1 MNNAMPDWELCR
13 TFLAIVREG
22 SLSAAARLLGL
33 THPTVRRHLEELEAG
48 LGAPLFVRS
57 PAGLAPTDLAL
68 ALREPAEAMEAAF
81 EQFLRLGSGVG
92 QAMVGTVRITAS
104 EVMGAEVLPPI
115 LARLRLT
122 HPGLQFELALSDDV
136 ADLVRRDADIAV
148 RMVRPAQ
155 ADLLARKVGVVSLG
169 FYAHET
175 WLREHGVPESLDA
188 LLRSGGLIGYDRS
201 SVLIEALSTQD
212 FTLAR
217 KHFGLRSDSGL
228 AQLAA
233 LRAGLGVAVCQCPLA
248 ERDPALVRLFPDVT
262 APLEIWLA
270 SHPSLRGSVRVRT
283 CIAALAREL
292 AAYAA
297 P

>member
-1 MNNAMPDWELCR
+1 MPDWELCR

-22 SLSAAARLLGL
+22 SLSAAGRLLGL

-57 PAGLAPTDLAL
+57 PAGLVPTDAAL

-81 EQFLRLGSGVG
+81 EQFLRLGSGAG
-92 QAMVGTVRITAS
+92 QAMAGTVRITAS

-115 LARLRLT
+115 LARLRRE
-122 HPGLQFELALSDDV
+122 HCGLQFELALSDDL
-136 ADLVRRDADIAV
+136 ADLLRRDADIAV
-148 RMVRPAQ
+148 RMVRPVQ
-155 ADLLARKVGVVSLG
+155 ADLLARKVGEVQLG
-169 FYAHET
+169 LYAHQA
-175 WLREHGVPESLDA
+175 WLDAHGAPHSLEA
-188 LLRSGGLIGYDRS
+188 LLRSGQLVGYDRS
-201 SVLIEALSTQD
+201 SVLIEALAAQD
-212 FTLAR
+212 LLLAR
-217 KHFGLRSDSGL
+217 KDFGLRSDSGL

-248 ERDPALVRLFPDVT
+248 ARDPALVRLFPEVA

-270 SHPSLRGSVRVRT
+270 SHPSLRGSLRVRT
-283 CIAALAREL
+283 CIEALGREL

-297 P
+297 M